1 MTKLSQRRRI
11 AQARVD
17 GLLDDAGSILL
28 ALSAYP
34 LNARDEDAAS
44 RSAASADYYTVIIAI
59 WTGAAGQ
66 FSALVFPSLSI
77 NI

>member
-17 GLLDDAGSILL
+17 GLLGDAGSILL

-34 LNARDEDAAS
+34 LEERAFMRSVVAGLVDLGAGRELSLADAKARL
-44 RSAASADYYTVIIAI
+44 
-59 WTGAAGQ
+59 G
-66 FSALVFPSLSI
+66 LK
-77 NI
+77 